1 VVLGLV
7 DAVGSLLIMISV
19 NGDAVALEL
28 SYVD

>member
-7 DAVGSLLIMISV
+7 GAVGSLLIMISV
-19 NGDAVALEL
+19 NGDTVALEL